1 MSYNRCR
8 VWTTQSSGS
17 RIAITQA
24 GRFLCA
30 AVAFVGCMNLTGCVH
45 RRMTIHSEPAGAQV
59 LLEGKSIGYAP
70 ASADF
75 TYYGTREVTLVKPGF
90 ETLTTYQKVRTPW
103 YQISPLD
110 FISDNLLPF
119 RVTDRHD
126 FYYKLQ
132 PSVVVP
138 TKELLDRA
146 NRLRSE
152 AHVGR

>member
-1 MSYNRCR
+1 MSNIRRC
-8 VWTTQSSGS
+8 VWTMRSRGS
-17 RIAITQA
+17 RIATT
-24 GRFLCA
+24 RVVRCLCA
-30 AVAFVGCMNLTGCVH
+30 VVACVGCLNLTGCVH
-45 RRMTIHSEPAGAQV
+45 RRMTIHSEPPGAQV
-59 LLEGKSIGYAP
+59 LLDGQPIGYTP

-103 YQISPLD
+103 YQVPPLD
-110 FISDNLLPF
+110 FVSDNLLPF

-126 FYYKLQ
+126 FNYKLQ

-138 TKELLDRA
+138 TKELLDRG